1 MESIFDK
8 IKEFVVKERWEY
20 DFELYPTTSLQD
32 ELQIYG
38 DDASEILTKFCA
50 EFDVDSNGF
59 KLEDYFRPEPDW
71 TDYFRKKKTYK
82 KFVLGDLVEAVSSGK
97 LGRALD

>member
-8 IKEFVVKERWEY
+8 VKEFVVRERWEY
-20 DFELYPTTSLQD
+20 DFELCPTTSLQD

-38 DDASEILTKFCA
+38 DDASEILIKFCD
-50 EFDVDSNGF
+50 EFNVDLNGF
-59 KLEDYFRPEPDW
+59 RFEDYFRPEPDW
-71 TDYFRKKKTYK
+71 TDFFRKKKAYK
-82 KFVLGDLVEAVSSGK
+82 KLVLGDLVEAVNSGK